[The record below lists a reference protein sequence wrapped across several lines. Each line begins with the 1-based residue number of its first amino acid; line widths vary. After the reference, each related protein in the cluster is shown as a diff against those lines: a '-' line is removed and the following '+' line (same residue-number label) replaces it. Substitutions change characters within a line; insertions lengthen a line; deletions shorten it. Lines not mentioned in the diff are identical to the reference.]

1 MPSASNSNRRSN
13 RLHVLHRHRLTLRRA
28 SNALTFNNAGIRRVS
43 SPEITVPA
51 AISNHQLMPIT
62 TSSQQLMPVAGPS
75 TFPGS
80 MFGPTQPNDN
90 FGWDP
95 LRTPTTSDMELDDD
109 FEYRRGSREMS
120 VGTDS
125 GHSSGSSTVV
135 PPEAPY
141 HPQAPPN
148 AYHLTAVDLDNLRN
162 AVHFLQHATILVCD
176 VMNAMHAQNP
186 HCHRFPA
193 A

>member
-1 MPSASNSNRRSN
+1 MPSASNSNRRGT
-13 RLHVLHRHRLTLRRA
+13 RLHVLHRHRLLLQRA
-28 SNALTFNNAGIRRVS
+28 NNALAFNNAGIRRVS
-43 SPEITVPA
+43 GPETMPA
-51 AISNHQLMPIT
+51 ATSSHQFMPIT
-62 TSSQQLMPVAGPS
+62 ASSHQPMPVAGPS

-80 MFGPTQPNDN
+80 MYGPTQPNGN
-90 FGWDP
+90 FGRDP
-95 LRTPTTSDMELDDD
+95 LYATPASFEMQLDDD
-109 FEYRRGSREMS
+109 SEYGGGSREMS
-120 VGTDS
+120 VVTES
-125 GHSSGSSTVV
+125 EHSSGSSTVV

-193 A
+193 